1 MFIYFDLGN
10 VIAFFDRRKSCQQMA
25 ALAGIDPA
33 QVEELVFNGPL
44 NNRYERGDIST
55 PEFYDAFCS
64 ATGSKPDLDALMY
77 AKADIFRL
85 NYSLLPVIAQLED
98 AGVRLGILSNTSP
111 CHWEFLS
118 TRGYGILP
126 HAFAVRALSYEVG
139 ALKPE
144 PKMYHAAAELA
155 GVAPNEIFFCD
166 DTLGHVAAARE
177 AGFDAVQ
184 YTSTPKLV
192 AELRDGQFVGEM
204 SFFTGQLTTADV
216 IASSALRYLYWRAD
230 RLSDLFDHQPA
241 LMGAFHAQL
250 SSDLARKLAGV
261 NRK

>member
-25 ALAGIDPA
+25 AVAGIDPA

-55 PEFYDAFCS
+55 REFYDAFCS

-85 NYSLLPVIAQLED
+85 NYSLLPVLAQLED
-98 AGVRLGILSNTSP
+98 AGLRLGILSNTSP

-155 GVAPNEIFFCD
+155 GVPAGEIFFCD
-166 DTLGHVAAARE
+166 DTLGHVTAARE

-184 YTSTPKLV
+184 FTTTPKLV
-192 AELRDGQFVGEM
+192 AELRSRGLKFN
-204 SFFTGQLTTADV
+204 
-216 IASSALRYLYWRAD
+216 Y
-230 RLSDLFDHQPA
+230 
-241 LMGAFHAQL
+241 
-250 SSDLARKLAGV
+250 
-261 NRK
+261 